1 MTDTLPPASDVE
13 AVAQKISDAIPDG
26 IPMPGAAMALGCAI
40 MAHAQGDQL
49 AAVRLLGAA
58 MAVVATAD
66 CEMIAQAPE
75 ARGH

>member
-1 MTDTLPPASDVE
+1 MTDTLPPASDIE
-13 AVAQKISDAIPDG
+13 AAAQQICDAIPDG
-26 IPMPGAAMALGCAI
+26 LCLPGTAMALGCAV

-58 MAVVATAD
+58 MAVVATAE
-66 CEMIAQAPE
+66 CEKIAQAPE